1 MDEDP
6 TVVETL
12 RKLAKEYGVRSA
24 PKLQQLARRIGAP
37 ATLKEAQEALSTN
50 VAAQTLGPPPR
61 SLGKS
66 AATAPNTTLQ
76 ADLMDF
82 NQMGK
87 NHEHKYALEVADVFT
102 KKAYTEPLRTKSAG
116 DVAVAMHN
124 ILQKVPG
131 RAERASMSTDKGRE
145 WADFN
150 MVLPHSAVHRYKK
163 TINDLSVVDRQMQTL
178 KRDLEDSAQNS
189 GTHWSEALE
198 KVTYNYNERPH
209 GSVHGAPAD
218 ADKGAQ
224 AFMNYQD
231 QSDNFAHNRQL
242 TTDRQ
247 KAITQAGAYREPIEN
262 GTRSFKPAYGEL
274 HDFKSF
280 VSGGDVQDARGHK
293 SLLKLVRPA
302 GAGSG
307 EPKAHITYLKRT
319 EKPVEKAYVR
329 FQEGGSSGSGT
340 QPGQAAPAPLAAAT
354 LTPAAAAARL
364 GLSAAQLARRDPVS
378 RHINTYTLKT
388 TPQQRSARKTQQD
401 AAKALQE
408 ANRNARLDR
417 AAAKEVAKQRKQA
430 ERLFR

>member
-1 MDEDP
+1 MDEP

-12 RKLAKEYGVRSA
+12 HKLAKEYGVRSA
-24 PKLQQLARRIGAP
+24 QKLLQLARRIGAP

-66 AATAPNTTLQ
+66 AATGPHTMLQ

-87 NHEHKYALEVADVFT
+87 NHGHKYALEVADVFT
-102 KKAYTEPLRTKSAG
+102 KKAYTAPLESKHA
-116 DVAVAMHN
+116 DAVNVAMHN
-124 ILQKVPG
+124 ILQHIPG
-131 RAERASMSTDKGRE
+131 RGENAVMSTDKGRE
-145 WADFN
+145 FVELKRV
-150 MVLPHSAVHRYKK
+150 MPHSAAHRYKK
-163 TINDLSVVDRQMQTL
+163 TTNDLSVVDRQMQTL
-178 KRDLEDSAQNS
+178 KRDLEDSAQNF

-209 GSVHGAPAD
+209 GSAHGAPAE

-224 AFMNYQD
+224 AFMIYQD
-231 QSDNFAHNRQL
+231 QADNFAHNRKL

-247 KAITQAGAYREPIEN
+247 RAVTKAGAYREPIEN

-280 VSGGDVQDARGHK
+280 VAGGDVQDSRGHK
-293 SLLKLVRPA
+293 ALLKLVRPA

-307 EPKAHITYLKRT
+307 EPKAHIAFLKRT
-319 EKPVEKAYVR
+319 EKPAEKSYVR

-340 QPGQAAPAPLAAAT
+340 QPAAAPAPQAAAP
-354 LTPAAAAARL
+354 TPAAAAARL

-378 RHINTYTLKT
+378 RHINTYTLRT
-388 TPQQRSARKTQQD
+388 TPEQRAARKTQQE
-401 AAKALQE
+401 AAKALRE
-408 ANRNARLDR
+408 ANKNARLDK
-417 AAAKEVAKQRKQA
+417 AAAKEVAKQRRQA